1 MNKLFKKIPL
11 STKLALS
18 LTLVASLAACGGGDD
33 TPAAPVKLSLAAIP
47 ALVIE
52 NVPSVVAAATAS
64 LTAVST
70 GFTFPAV
77 AEFGTTAPTT
87 VKFTAPA
94 TGTTN
99 PVFAIASGSGTAS
112 GNMGYGSCI
121 FNITASTLPG
131 LVVGTPITV
140 SPCSFAISTSGQV
153 ATQGTTTSLSTTST
167 FQLGAA
173 TSASAPI
180 VVSVSNVNGVNTVN
194 VGSVSLGT
202 VVGTVATGASN

>member
-1 MNKLFKKIPL
+1 MTKLFKKFPL

-18 LTLVASLAACGGGDD
+18 LTLVASLAACGGSDD

-47 ALVIE
+47 ALAIS
-52 NVPSVVAAATAS
+52 PATSGAATAS

-77 AEFGTTAPTT
+77 AAFGTTAPTT

-121 FNITASTLPG
+121 FNVTASTLSG

-153 ATQGTTTSLSTTST
+153 ATQGATTSLSTTST

-180 VVSVSNVNGVNTVN
+180 VVSVTNVNGVNTVN

-202 VVGTVATGASN
+202 VVGTVTTGASN